1 LEAEFDRSL
10 ISALKECASG
20 RWGLVAASGVVFT
33 VQDLHNKMMRVK
45 STECNQFHNFW
56 LSVGENI
63 GRVKLVGRGTF
74 AQEVFMVTLT
84 LIGLLLSLAQVV
96 ISPRRK

>member
-1 LEAEFDRSL
+1 M
-10 ISALKECASG
+10 
-20 RWGLVAASGVVFT
+20 VFT
-33 VQDLHNKMMRVK
+33 VQDLHKKMMRVK
-45 STECNQFHNFW
+45 SPECNQFHNFW

-63 GRVKLVGRGTF
+63 GSVKLVGRGTF

-96 ISPRRK
+96 ISLRRK

>member
-1 LEAEFDRSL
+1 
-10 ISALKECASG
+10 
-20 RWGLVAASGVVFT
+20 
-33 VQDLHNKMMRVK
+33 MMRVR
-45 STECNQFHNFW
+45 STECNQFYNFW

-63 GRVKLVGRGTF
+63 ASVKLVGRGTF

-96 ISPRRK
+96 ILLRRK

>member
-1 LEAEFDRSL
+1 
-10 ISALKECASG
+10 
-20 RWGLVAASGVVFT
+20 
-33 VQDLHNKMMRVK
+33 MMRVK
-45 STECNQFHNFW
+45 STECNQFYNFW

-63 GRVKLVGRGTF
+63 GSVKLVGRGTF

-96 ISPRRK
+96 ILLRRK